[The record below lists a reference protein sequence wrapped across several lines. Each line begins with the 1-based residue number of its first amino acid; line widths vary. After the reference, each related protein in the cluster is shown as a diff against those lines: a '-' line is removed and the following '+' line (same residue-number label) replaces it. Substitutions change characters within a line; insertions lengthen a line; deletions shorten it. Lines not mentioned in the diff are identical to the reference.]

1 MDSNSILVTNLKI
14 KKPYGFFYFS
24 LNIVDIIIPIVN
36 TISPNISDGMVT
48 LYLNDFIINNIML
61 DTNIPN
67 IMLYILLLYF
77 FNKYYN
83 FLMLKYLIS
92 SIVLLG

>member
-1 MDSNSILVTNLKI
+1 M
-14 KKPYGFFYFS
+14 
-24 LNIVDIIIPIVN
+24 VDIIIPIVN

-77 FNKYYN
+77 FNK
-83 FLMLKYLIS
+83 
-92 SIVLLG
+92 

>member
-1 MDSNSILVTNLKI
+1 MNNYIFFLLQNLNA
-14 KKPYGFFYFS
+14 FFYFS

-67 IMLYILLLYF
+67 IMLYIFVLYF
-77 FNKYYN
+77 FNK
-83 FLMLKYLIS
+83 
-92 SIVLLG
+92 

>member
-67 IMLYILLLYF
+67 IMLYIFVLYF
-77 FNKYYN
+77 LINSLL
-83 FLMLKYLIS
+83 FL
-92 SIVLLG
+92 

>member
-24 LNIVDIIIPIVN
+24 LNIVDIISPIVN
-36 TISPNISDGMVT
+36 TISPDISDGMVT
-48 LYLNDFIINNIML
+48 LYLNDYIINNIML

-77 FNKYYN
+77 FNK
-83 FLMLKYLIS
+83 
-92 SIVLLG
+92 

>member
-61 DTNIPN
+61 DNNIPN

-77 FNKYYN
+77 FNK
-83 FLMLKYLIS
+83 
-92 SIVLLG
+92 

>member
-36 TISPNISDGMVT
+36 TVSPNISDGMVT

-67 IMLYILLLYF
+67 IMLYILLLYLSYW
-77 FNKYYN
+77 YY
-83 FLMLKYLIS
+83 L
-92 SIVLLG
+92 

>member
-24 LNIVDIIIPIVN
+24 LNIVDVIIPIVN

-67 IMLYILLLYF
+67 IMLYIFVLYF
-77 FNKYYN
+77 FNK
-83 FLMLKYLIS
+83 
-92 SIVLLG
+92 

>member
-36 TISPNISDGMVT
+36 TVSPNISDGMVT
-48 LYLNDFIINNIML
+48 LYLNDFIINRLI
-61 DTNIPN
+61 THQAIR
-67 IMLYILLLYF
+67 
-77 FNKYYN
+77 N
-83 FLMLKYLIS
+83 FVM
-92 SIVLLG
+92 

>member
-77 FNKYYN
+77 FNK
-83 FLMLKYLIS
+83 
-92 SIVLLG
+92 